1 MNRNKTSFH
10 SSKGN
15 QFKWGEDNQWYK
27 MDYLGYESLAEIIV
41 SQLLNYTNVENFVV
55 YHHDHVFYNEE
66 IENVCVSDNFL
77 NEGDEIIT
85 IEKLILQM
93 KGISIAQFMSGR
105 TVESK
110 IELLVNTVVDIT
122 GLEGFGRYI
131 TLLLEIDAFF
141 LNEDRHTHNLAVIR
155 NHQGDFR
162 LCPVF
167 DNGAALL
174 SDMKQDYPMTR
185 TLEECCARIEAK
197 PFSRDFDE
205 QVEAAESLY
214 GQQLEIS
221 FTPKDWERALE
232 AVSIYYDK
240 SVVKRVDD
248 ILRQQYRKY
257 EYLRKR

>member
-1 MNRNKTSFH
+1 MSEHKTSFH

-15 QFKWGEDNQWYK
+15 QFKWCEDYQWYK
-27 MDYLGYESLAEIIV
+27 MDYLGYESLAEILV
-41 SQLLNYTNVENFVV
+41 SELLKETNVESFVA

-77 NEGDEIIT
+77 NDGDEIIT

-105 TVESK
+105 SVETK
-110 IELLVNTVVDIT
+110 IEMLVNAVVDIT
-122 GLEGFGRYI
+122 GIEEFGKYI

-155 NHQGDFR
+155 NQQGDFR
-162 LCPVF
+162 LCPIF

-174 SDMKQDYPMTR
+174 SDMKQDYPITKS
-185 TLEECCARIEAK
+185 LEECYARIEAK

-205 QVEAAESLY
+205 QMEAAQSLY

-221 FTPKDWERALE
+221 FTPKSWEQALE
-232 AVSIYYDK
+232 EIAIYYDK
-240 SVVKRVDD
+240 RIVKRVDD

-257 EYLRKR
+257 EYLRK

>member
-15 QFKWGEDNQWYK
+15 QFKWCEDNQWYK

-41 SQLLNYTNVENFVV
+41 SWLLNYTNVENFVV

-66 IENVCVSDNFL
+66 IENACVSDNFL

-85 IEKLILQM
+85 IEKLIHQM

-110 IELLVNTVVDIT
+110 IKLLVSTVVDIT

-131 TLLLEIDAFF
+131 TLLLEIDAF
-141 LNEDRHTHNLAVIR
+141 
-155 NHQGDFR
+155 
-162 LCPVF
+162 
-167 DNGAALL
+167 
-174 SDMKQDYPMTR
+174 
-185 TLEECCARIEAK
+185 
-197 PFSRDFDE
+197 
-205 QVEAAESLY
+205 
-214 GQQLEIS
+214 
-221 FTPKDWERALE
+221 
-232 AVSIYYDK
+232 YDK